1 MIEGIYTKGQRSRAE
16 DSSPQGREGRRQEE
30 GHAEDKGLQL
40 NRDSDKKKKGGVLYP
55 YRKHRSFSEVFRKQ
69 QAGHRDGA
77 GFPNQGVAYEVK
89 SKIHWQVLSHGS
101 KSCKYL

>member
-40 NRDSDKKKKGGVLYP
+40 NRDSDKKK
-55 YRKHRSFSEVFRKQ
+55 RRSTISLQKAQ
-69 QAGHRDGA
+69 KLQ
-77 GFPNQGVAYEVK
+77 
-89 SKIHWQVLSHGS
+89 
-101 KSCKYL
+101 